1 MFPHFMSECPKLL
14 EALFFEP
21 TLPICHYSS
30 QDGDLQIL
38 LIPNAYWDTLA
49 LPGANQ
55 FLSGQQLPIVVTHI
69 IREGKPPDDKKTLH
83 FVLNFFASFHFFHI
97 LFPSSLRNSTKPQ
110 HFTMCQYSA
119 KHYSGIMCYISPQP
133 HVMQQFG
140 LW

>member
-55 FLSGQQLPIVVTHI
+55 FLSGQQLPIIVTHI
-69 IREGKPPDDKKTLH
+69 IREGKPPDDKKNSAFCTK
-83 FVLNFFASFHFFHI
+83 FFCKFPLFSHPFPKLTPELYKTTAFH
-97 LFPSSLRNSTKPQ
+97 
-110 HFTMCQYSA
+110 
-119 KHYSGIMCYISPQP
+119 
-133 HVMQQFG
+133 HVPIQC
-140 LW
+140 